1 MFDPLGHP
9 DFFISALA
17 RLSAMSLLFVLVV
30 VIRNAIVALIRR
42 KRGVVERATGR

>member
-1 MFDPLGHP
+1 
-9 DFFISALA
+9 
-17 RLSAMSLLFVLVV
+17 LLFVLVV